1 MATFTFYCD
10 FLQPIKK
17 QMKIMRIAMFFHSG
31 SVNRGCEAIV
41 RSGVAMIKEK
51 HPDAIVNL
59 ISFNPASDKDIPLLD
74 TIFDGRDIPISK
86 FSLFGIIA
94 TFKNKL
100 FKDETYFLRKKHHN
114 ILKHI
119 PNHDIFLSIGGDNYC
134 YGEQPWLYEI
144 DRNIKKATK
153 KLVLWGA
160 SIGDDDLSAEKIADL
175 KTFDLV
181 LARESL
187 TFQILKQNG
196 LTNVELC
203 ADGAFTMDKEELPL
217 PIEWQLGNTIGF
229 NFSPLVWNMNKQ
241 SHQAAFDLVQH
252 ILDTTDMTIA
262 FTPHVMEKGN
272 DDSEVLE
279 QFFQHFKA
287 TKRVLLLPNNLNAIQ
302 YKGYIARMRFFIGAR
317 THATIA
323 AYSRLIPTLVLGY
336 SIKSKGIA
344 KDIFGEEKLVLSL
357 KEISDSQKLI
367 AKFEEMKAQEKEIIT
382 TLANRI
388 PEIRK
393 MSNKATEHLFRL

>member
-1 MATFTFYCD
+1 
-10 FLQPIKK
+10 
-17 QMKIMRIAMFFHSG
+17 MRIALFFHSG

-59 ISFNPASDKDIPLLD
+59 ISFNPESDKDIPLLD
-74 TIFDGRDIPISK
+74 TIYDGRDIDISR
-86 FSLFGIIA
+86 FSLVGIISA
-94 TFKNKL
+94 FKNKL
-100 FKDETYFLRKKHHN
+100 FQDENYFLRKKHYN

-134 YGEQPWLYEI
+134 YGEQPWLYEV
-144 DRNIKKATK
+144 DRNIKKAGK

-160 SIGDDDLSAEKIADL
+160 SIGDEDLSETKIADL
-175 KTFDLV
+175 KTFDLI

-187 TFQILKQNG
+187 TANILKEKG

-217 PIEWQLGNTIGF
+217 PLGWQLGNTIGF

-241 SHQAAFDLVQH
+241 SHQAAFDLVNH
-252 ILDTTDMTIA
+252 ILNTTDMTIA

-272 DDSEVLE
+272 DDYQVLE
-279 QFFQHFKA
+279 EFYNQFKA

-302 YKGYIARMRFFIGAR
+302 YKGFIARMRFFIGAR

-323 AYSRLIPTLVLGY
+323 AYSKLIPTLVLGY

-357 KEISDSQKLI
+357 KEISDSDNLI
-367 AKFEEMKAQEKEIIT
+367 AKFEEMKAQEEEIIT
-382 TLANRI
+382 LLANKI

-393 MSNKATEHLFRL
+393 MSYKAVDYLMQLK